1 MLSSE
6 WPSLSSER
14 SSQYQLTTPSFMTHL
29 SRYRQ
34 VVILHMEHTEHWIN
48 TYKIS
53 SPHRMERLR
62 ILGMPGISSMYVH
75 HQIKRDIVA
84 EASMCEAY
92 IVSIAESQRPT
103 MLLAGDT
110 IAVGRLS

>member
-92 IVSIAESQRPT
+92 IVSIAESHRPT

>member
-6 WPSLSSER
+6 WPALSSER

-84 EASMCEAY
+84 EAY

-103 MLLAGDT
+103 MLLAADT